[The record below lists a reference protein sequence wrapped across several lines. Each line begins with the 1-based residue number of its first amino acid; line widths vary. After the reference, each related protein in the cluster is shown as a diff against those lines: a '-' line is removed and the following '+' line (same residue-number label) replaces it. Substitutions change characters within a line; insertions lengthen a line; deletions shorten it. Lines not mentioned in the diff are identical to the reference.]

1 MNKCVSYKN
10 GFLSCT
16 LQANIPQ
23 EEVLDPQE
31 AKRRAIEA
39 EEARLAAQRA
49 HGTQV
54 TPDTFLDWRKRFET
68 ELALQ
73 KARSAPTLRVA
84 YRHFFMCWD
93 SQLDSELKPDCPY
106 DPNQRGSEC
115 ANCGCPQPWLWLLCI
130 QLMFQTDAS
139 TYSITELCL

>member
-1 MNKCVSYKN
+1 MVFAASESEWQLYV
-10 GFLSCT
+10 T

-23 EEVLDPQE
+23 EEVLDPAE

-54 TPDTFLDWRKRFET
+54 TPETFVDWRKRFDA

-73 KARSAPTLRVA
+73 KAR
-84 YRHFFMCWD
+84 
-93 SQLDSELKPDCPY
+93 
-106 DPNQRGSEC
+106 
-115 ANCGCPQPWLWLLCI
+115 
-130 QLMFQTDAS
+130 
-139 TYSITELCL
+139 